1 MIKKILVANRGE
13 IAIRVFKTAKKMG
26 IATVAVFSE
35 ADRNSLF
42 VKEADEAVCI
52 GGNQP
57 NESYLVHD
65 KIIDA
70 AKRTSADAI
79 HPGYGFL
86 SENESFAKRC
96 REENI
101 IFIGPSPE
109 AIYAMGDKKR
119 AKEIVAKH
127 NVPVIPGY
135 NGEDQKNETL
145 AKKAKEI
152 GFPVLLK
159 ASAGGG
165 GKGMRIVREEKNL
178 TKEIE
183 AAKRESLSAFA
194 DDTLLIEKYFDSS
207 RHIEFQ
213 IFGDKHGNALH
224 LFERDCSVQRRYQKI
239 IEESPSPILSP
250 EMRKKMGDAAVNAA
264 KAINYDNA
272 GTVEFI
278 YIENQTSNN
287 GKANSPSPLERG
299 QGGEA
304 NSLSFGEGGGE
315 ASFYFLEVNTRLQV
329 EHPVTEMVT
338 GLDLVQ
344 LQIETAEGKPLPFKQ
359 DDLTQ
364 TGHAVEVR
372 LYAEDA
378 YNNFMPAIGEVL
390 YFAPYEEAG
399 ARFDSGIQTG
409 SLIDIYYDP
418 MIAKIITH
426 GTDRSDAIRKMLHT
440 LSKTVYLG
448 TTTNK
453 HFLQRVLSETDFQ
466 SGSFDTS
473 YIATHPQ
480 LMQKQKAEGTALHA
494 LLIAATLQSWHQREA
509 ARTVLKEMPSGWRN
523 IFYQNQQVQYE
534 YDGET
539 IHVEYRNTNKHD
551 FRFMIGEDAYEVKSD
566 NAHYP
571 YLIATINNHRQ
582 AFCIHRNENTVFAHS
597 DSTDTVAFKELP
609 RFPDRTAE
617 TVKGGYKAPMP
628 GEVVKVLVKP
638 GDKVK
643 SGDPLLVM
651 LSMKMENT
659 IEAFED
665 GIVEEV
671 YVTEKGFVDADALL
685 VKINN

>member
-1 MIKKILVANRGE
+1 MIKKILIANRGE
-13 IAIRVFKTAKKMG
+13 IAIRIMQTAKKMG

-52 GGNQP
+52 GGYQP

-70 AKRTSADAI
+70 ARRTGADAI

-119 AKEIVAKH
+119 AKEIVSKH
-127 NVPVIPGY
+127 NVPTIPGY

-152 GFPVLLK
+152 GFPILLK

-183 AAKRESLSAFA
+183 AAKRESLSAFG

-213 IFGDKHGNALH
+213 IFGDKHGNAVH
-224 LFERDCSVQRRYQKI
+224 MFERDCSVQRRYQKI
-239 IEESPSPILSP
+239 IEESPSPALTPQLRAS
-250 EMRKKMGDAAVNAA
+250 MGAAAVNAA
-264 KAINYDNA
+264 QAINYDNA

-278 YIENQTSNN
+278 L
-287 GKANSPSPLERG
+287 APD
-299 QGGEA
+299 GE
-304 NSLSFGEGGGE
+304 F
-315 ASFYFLEVNTRLQV
+315 FFLEVNTRLQV
-329 EHPVTEMVT
+329 EHPVTEMIT

-344 LQIETAEGKPLPFKQ
+344 LQIEVAEGKPLPFRQ
-359 DDLTQ
+359 DELHQ
-364 TGHAVEVR
+364 NGHALEVR

-378 YNNFMPAIGEVL
+378 YSNFMPAIGEVL
-390 YFAPYEEAG
+390 YFDPYEEAG

-409 SLIDIYYDP
+409 SVIDIYYDP

-480 LMQKQKAEGTALHA
+480 LMQKQKAEGAALHA

-509 ARTVLKEMPSGWRN
+509 ERTVLKEMPSGWRN

-539 IHVEYRNTNKHD
+539 IQVEYRNTQKND
-551 FRFMIGEDAYEVKSD
+551 FRFVIGEAAYEVKSD
-566 NAHYP
+566 NAYYP
-571 YLIATINNHRQ
+571 YIIATINNHRQ
-582 AFCIHRNENTVFAHS
+582 MFCVDRNETAVFAHS

-665 GIVEEV
+665 GTVEEI

-685 VKINN
+685 VKITN

>member
-1 MIKKILVANRGE
+1 MIKKILIANRGE
-13 IAIRVFKTAKKMG
+13 IAIRVVHTAKRMG

-42 VKEADEAVCI
+42 VKEADEAICI
-52 GGNQP
+52 GGYQP
-57 NESYLVHD
+57 NESYLVQD
-65 KIIDA
+65 KIIEA
-70 AKRTSADAI
+70 AKRTGADAI

-96 REENI
+96 REEGI
-101 IFIGPSPE
+101 IFVGPSPE

-127 NVPVIPGY
+127 NVPTIPGY
-135 NGEDQKNETL
+135 NGADQSVETL
-145 AKKAKEI
+145 SKEAIKI

-178 TKEIE
+178 LKEIE
-183 AAKRESLSAFA
+183 AAKRESLSAFG

-213 IFGDKHGNALH
+213 IFGDKHGNAVH

-239 IEESPSPILSP
+239 IEESPSPALTP
-250 EMRKKMGDAAVNAA
+250 ELRAAMGAAAVNAA
-264 KAINYDNA
+264 LSINYDNA

-278 YIENQTSNN
+278 L
-287 GKANSPSPLERG
+287 APD
-299 QGGEA
+299 GE
-304 NSLSFGEGGGE
+304 F
-315 ASFYFLEVNTRLQV
+315 FFLEVNTRLQV

-344 LQIETAEGKPLPFKQ
+344 LQIEAAEGKPLPFKQ
-359 DDLTQ
+359 EDLIQ
-364 TGHAVEVR
+364 TGHALEVR

-390 YFAPYEEAG
+390 LFDPYEEAD

-409 SLIDIYYDP
+409 SVIDIYYDP

-426 GTDRSDAIRKMLHT
+426 GKDRADAIRKMLHT

-448 TTTNK
+448 TITNK
-453 HFLQRVLSETDFQ
+453 HFLQRVLNDTDFV

-473 YIATHPQ
+473 FIATHGQ
-480 LMQKQKAEGTALHA
+480 LMQAEKLADAQLHP
-494 LLIAATLQSWHQREA
+494 LFIAATLQTWQQNENN
-509 ARTVLKEMPSGWRN
+509 RTVLRHVPNGWRN
-523 IFYQNQQVQYE
+523 IFYQPQQVSFE

-539 IHVEYRNTNKHD
+539 VLVQYTSLGNMK
-551 FRFMIGEDAYEVKSD
+551 FSFAIGELQYEVVLEKK
-566 NAHYP
+566 YEP
-571 YLIATINNHRQ
+571 YIIATVNNHRQ
-582 AFCIHRNENTVFAHS
+582 TFAVVRNEQNVFVHS
-597 DSTDTVAFKELP
+597 DSTDSVTLKETP
-609 RFPDRTAE
+609 RFPDKTAE

-628 GEVVKVLVKP
+628 GEVVKVMVKA
-638 GDKVK
+638 GDTVK
-643 SGDPLLVM
+643 AGDPLLVM
-651 LSMKMENT
+651 ISMKMENT
-659 IEAFED
+659 IEAHED
-665 GIVEEV
+665 GTVEEV
-671 YVTEKGFVDADALL
+671 YVTEKGFVEADALL

>member
-1 MIKKILVANRGE
+1 MNSIKKILIANRGE
-13 IAIRVFKTAKKMG
+13 IAIRVMHTAKKMG

-52 GGNQP
+52 GGFQP
-57 NESYLVHD
+57 NESYLVQD
-65 KIIDA
+65 KIIEA
-70 AKRTSADAI
+70 AKQTNADAI

-119 AKEIVAKH
+119 AKEIVSKH

-135 NGEDQKNETL
+135 NGADQSVETL
-145 AKKAKEI
+145 SAKAKEI

-165 GKGMRIVREEKNL
+165 GKGMRIVREAKNL
-178 TKEIE
+178 PKEIE
-183 AAKRESLSAFA
+183 AAKRESLSAFG

-213 IFGDKHGNALH
+213 IFGDKHGNIVH
-224 LFERDCSVQRRYQKI
+224 LFERECSIQRRYQKI
-239 IEESPSPILSP
+239 IEESPSPVLTP
-250 EMRKKMGDAAVNAA
+250 ELRKKMGEAAINAA

-278 YIENQTSNN
+278 LTPD
-287 GKANSPSPLERG
+287 G
-299 QGGEA
+299 
-304 NSLSFGEGGGE
+304 SF
-315 ASFYFLEVNTRLQV
+315 FFLEVNTRLQV

-359 DDLTQ
+359 NDLQ
-364 TGHAVEVR
+364 QNGHALEVR

-390 YFAPYEEAG
+390 YFTPYKEAG
-399 ARFDSGIQTG
+399 ARFDSGIATG
-409 SLIDIYYDP
+409 SAIDIYYDP
-418 MIAKIITH
+418 MLAKIITH
-426 GTDRSDAIRKMLHT
+426 GADRSDAIRKMLHT

-453 HFLQRVLSETDFQ
+453 HFLQRVLNAPDFL
-466 SGSFDTS
+466 SGNFDTS
-473 YIATHPQ
+473 FIGAHAE
-480 LMQKQKAEGTALHA
+480 LVQKPKLEPAALHR
-494 LLIAATLQSWHQREA
+494 LLIAATLQSWQQREKN
-509 ARTVLKEMPSGWRN
+509 RTVLKELPDGWRN

-534 YDGET
+534 YEGET
-539 IHVEYRNTNKHD
+539 ILVEYRSLGQSH
-551 FRFMIGEDAYEVKSD
+551 FRFVIDAETYEVQSYHTD
-566 NAHYP
+566 YP
-571 YLIATINNHRQ
+571 YIVAAINNHRQ
-582 AFCIHRNENTVFAHS
+582 TFCIARNETAIFAHS
-597 DSTDTVAFKELP
+597 DSTDTVTFKELP
-609 RFPDRTAE
+609 RFPDMAAE

-628 GEVVKVLVKP
+628 SEVVKVLVKA
-638 GDKVK
+638 GDSVK
-643 SGDPLLVM
+643 AGDPLLVL

-659 IEAFED
+659 IEAHED
-665 GIVEEV
+665 GTVAEV
-671 YVTEKGFVDADALL
+671 YVSEKSFVEADALL
-685 VKINN
+685 VKINNS

>member
-13 IAIRVFKTAKKMG
+13 IAIRVFTTAKRMG

-42 VKEADEAVCI
+42 VKEADEAICI
-52 GGNQP
+52 GGYQP
-57 NESYLVHD
+57 NESYLVQD
-65 KIIDA
+65 KIIEA
-70 AKRTSADAI
+70 AKRTGADAI

-96 REENI
+96 REEGI
-101 IFIGPSPE
+101 IFVGPSPE

-119 AKEIVAKH
+119 AKEIVSKH
-127 NVPVIPGY
+127 NVPTIPGY
-135 NGEDQKNETL
+135 NGADQSVETL
-145 AKKAKEI
+145 SKEAIKI

-178 TKEIE
+178 QKEIE
-183 AAKRESLSAFA
+183 AAKRESLSAFG

-239 IEESPSPILSP
+239 IEESPSPALTP
-250 EMRKKMGDAAVNAA
+250 ELRAAMGAAAVNAA
-264 KAINYDNA
+264 KSINYDNA

-278 YIENQTSNN
+278 L
-287 GKANSPSPLERG
+287 APD
-299 QGGEA
+299 GE
-304 NSLSFGEGGGE
+304 F
-315 ASFYFLEVNTRLQV
+315 FFLEVNTRLQV

-344 LQIETAEGKPLPFKQ
+344 LQIEAAEGKPLPFKQ
-359 DDLTQ
+359 EDLTQ
-364 TGHAVEVR
+364 TGHALEVR

-390 YFAPYEEAG
+390 LFDPYEEAH

-409 SLIDIYYDP
+409 SVIDIYYDP

-426 GTDRSDAIRKMLHT
+426 GTDRADAIRKMLHT

-448 TTTNK
+448 TITNK
-453 HFLQRVLSETDFQ
+453 HFLQRVLNDADFV
-466 SGSFDTS
+466 SGTFDTS
-473 YIATHPQ
+473 FIGTHGQ
-480 LMQKQKAEGTALHA
+480 LMQAEKLAAAQLHP
-494 LLIAATLQSWHQREA
+494 LLIAATLQTWQQNENN
-509 ARTVLKEMPSGWRN
+509 RTVLRHVPNGWRN
-523 IFYQNQQVQYE
+523 IFYQPQQVGFE

-539 IHVEYRNTNKHD
+539 VLVQYTSLGNMK
-551 FRFMIGEDAYEVKSD
+551 FSFAIGELQYEVVLEKT
-566 NAHYP
+566 YEP
-571 YLIATINNHRQ
+571 YVIVTVNNHRQ
-582 AFCIHRNENTVFAHS
+582 TFAVVRNEQNVFVHS
-597 DSTDTVAFKELP
+597 DSTDSVTLKETP
-609 RFPDRTAE
+609 RFPDKTAE

-628 GEVVKVLVKP
+628 GEVVKVMVKA
-638 GDKVK
+638 GDTVK
-643 SGDPLLVM
+643 AGDPLLVM
-651 LSMKMENT
+651 ISMKMENT
-659 IEAFED
+659 IEAHED
-665 GIVEEV
+665 GTVEEV
-671 YVTEKGFVDADALL
+671 YVTEKGFVEADALL
-685 VKINN
+685 VKINGRL